1 MPSSNCCFLTFILI
15 SQEADKVVCHP
26 HLLKNFSH
34 FVVIHTVKG
43 FGTVIKAEADVF
55 LELSCL
61 FDDPKDVGNL
71 ISDFS
76 AFSKSHRYIF
86 IQTQNLYSM
95 VILQDIV
102 LLKLFLRLTL
112 LILHYSLKISKLES
126 WHIWEFFSN
135 LLDSHPDSQL

>member
-1 MPSSNCCFLTFILI
+1 MKVKSLSRVRLFETLWTAAYQAPLSTRFSRQEYWSGLPLPS
-15 SQEADKVVCHP
+15 P
-26 HLLKNFSH
+26 H
-34 FVVIHTVKG
+34 
-43 FGTVIKAEADVF
+43 KAEADVF

-95 VILQDIV
+95 VILQGIV

-126 WHIWEFFSN
+126 
-135 LLDSHPDSQL
+135 